1 MLKRGCFLYC
11 ALIQF
16 SLSPQPQD
24 VGSVCVCVCVR
35 MITCKAQALQR
46 TPLYVTGAGKY
57 RDTHQRPVLTL
68 PAWKLFS
75 DKSPGS
81 SKGGNGRLDWGRGH
95 PLGRGGLV
103 TDRQA
108 CGRTRGTGFSSLTF

>member
-1 MLKRGCFLYC
+1 
-11 ALIQF
+11 
-16 SLSPQPQD
+16 
-24 VGSVCVCVCVR
+24 

-46 TPLYVTGAGKY
+46 TPLYVTGAGNY

-81 SKGGNGRLDWGRGH
+81 SKGGQWEARLGQGTPAWKRG
-95 PLGRGGLV
+95 
-103 TDRQA
+103 TDDRQ
-108 CGRTRGTGFSSLTF
+108 TGVWADQGYGVQFTDLLSSSDTSRFPDKLFLCSVK